1 MIVPL
6 GVIYILANMTFQMA
20 VKNSS
25 EDGLNCTQC
34 WNYTVQLPH
43 LKYFNAFKLMH
54 WYYNP
59 ALWVIILCFGQAL
72 SHLFE
77 RKCTGVQ
84 TFSSELSQVSEN
96 LHKSD
101 ACLQEVGKQASK
113 LNTRHLHRM
122 TMWASLQPHIIRA

>member
-1 MIVPL
+1 MTVPL

-34 WNYTVQLPH
+34 WNYTGQLPH

-77 RKCTGVQ
+77 RKCTGIPNFLIRAV
-84 TFSSELSQVSEN
+84 TSEQ
-96 LHKSD
+96 KSFIKR
-101 ACLQEVGKQASK
+101 VMHASK
-113 LNTRHLHRM
+113 K
-122 TMWASLQPHIIRA
+122 WANKRPN